1 MQVPALEA
9 LVGWFAVK
17 EHQANWCLRLE
28 GLLLKGPDFLLKLL
42 NIFKCQETSAKWLK
56 SCLFSGVL
64 DLPEGLGAAAEAGDL
79 LAGDQHGLSGQRRV
93 PL

>member
-42 NIFKCQETSAKWLK
+42 NIFKCQETPVKRHK
-56 SCLFSGVL
+56 SLESRS
-64 DLPEGLGAAAEAGDL
+64 PR
-79 LAGDQHGLSGQRRV
+79 SS
-93 PL
+93 